1 MMQMLRAPSGRL
13 AAVPRRA
20 AALLVYALWILF
32 VLYPNPLLLVRSI
45 DNATNPRI
53 DPVAVRQWAAEVP
66 DDPVAIERWVL
77 DRYVSYAVPWQTH
90 GVPWYFPTTAEV
102 VATGRGDC
110 QGRMLVLASILEAKQ
125 IPYALRASFDHIWVE
140 YPRKQPNALENPSIA
155 IMDNGQLRVP
165 ERWDWRES
173 YRIERE
179 YFWDYMPLSRK
190 ALLGGGLLGIFFRW
204 RIAAFARRLRGR
216 APRLVLSP
224 RRSLP

>member
-1 MMQMLRAPSGRL
+1 MIETLRAPAGRR

-20 AALLVYALWILF
+20 AVLLVYALWVLF

-45 DNATNPRI
+45 VNAANPRI
-53 DPVAVRQWAAEVP
+53 DPAAVRQWAAETP
-66 DDPVAIERWVL
+66 DAPAAIERQVL
-77 DRYVSYAVPWQTH
+77 DRYVPYAVPWQTH

-110 QGRMLVLASILEAKQ
+110 QGRMLVLASILEEKG
-125 IPYALRASFDHIWVE
+125 IPYRLRASFDHIWVE
-140 YPRKQPNALENPSIA
+140 YPRKQPNGLENASIA
-155 IMDNGQLRVP
+155 FMDDGRWRVP

-190 ALLGGGLLGIFFRW
+190 ALLGGGLLAIFFRR
-204 RIAAFARRLRGR
+204 RITTLARGILFRW
-216 APRLVLSP
+216 PRVTPFP
-224 RRSLP
+224 RRSAS